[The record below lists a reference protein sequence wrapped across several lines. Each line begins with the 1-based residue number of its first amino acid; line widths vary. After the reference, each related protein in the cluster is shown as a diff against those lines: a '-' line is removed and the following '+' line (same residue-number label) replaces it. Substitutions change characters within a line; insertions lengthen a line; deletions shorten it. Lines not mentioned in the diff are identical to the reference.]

1 MINEGEIDWAGVRF
15 TAMHHHDA
23 RMMRAPGLF
32 AFVRRQPWGERS
44 LLYVG
49 HADCI
54 AELANPCHE
63 LWADALQLG
72 MNEVDVCLKPQAHLD
87 RLILHKLLVN
97 RLSPILNILGDDSA
111 GCEAPLS
118 LWNGRRCA

>member
-1 MINEGEIDWAGVRF
+1 MIEDGEIDWAGVGF

-23 RMMRAPGLF
+23 KMMRAQGLF

-54 AELANPCHE
+54 ADLANSSHP

-72 MNEVDVCLKPQAHLD
+72 MNEVDVCLKPQARLD

-97 RLSPILNILGDDSA
+97 RLSPILNLLGDETVE
-111 GCEAPLS
+111 CEPPLS

>member
-72 MNEVDVCLKPQAHLD
+72 MNEVDACLKPQAHLD